1 MPDYTGNLASVTTQ
15 DTSSTIANC
24 IYPKLAIGGAPVPT
38 TVIVNNQPLLMI
50 AGDYVC
56 APVPPTNTNTPP
68 LPLCPAGTRTVKAE
82 TCTNVFING
91 QNPVIKGDSTK
102 LLGSSDRLLTGPFQY
117 PRIKIGTQT

>member
-1 MPDYTGNLASVTTQ
+1 MPFLASSFTI
-15 DTSSTIANC
+15 DSSSSDGRCN
-24 IYPKLAIGGAPVPT
+24 YPLLAIGGAPVPT
-38 TVIVNNQPLLMI
+38 SVVVSSTPLLMI

-68 LPLCPAGTRTVKAE
+68 LPICPAGARTVKAE

-117 PRIKIGTQT
+117 PKIKIGTQT

>member
-1 MPDYTGNLASVTTQ
+1 MIILA
-15 DTSSTIANC
+15 C
-24 IYPKLAIGGAPVPT
+24 WKGPVNT
-38 TVIVNNQPLLMI
+38 L
-50 AGDYVC
+50 G
-56 APVPPTNTNTPP
+56 VPPTNTNTPP
-68 LPLCPAGTRTVKAE
+68 LPICPAGARTVKAE